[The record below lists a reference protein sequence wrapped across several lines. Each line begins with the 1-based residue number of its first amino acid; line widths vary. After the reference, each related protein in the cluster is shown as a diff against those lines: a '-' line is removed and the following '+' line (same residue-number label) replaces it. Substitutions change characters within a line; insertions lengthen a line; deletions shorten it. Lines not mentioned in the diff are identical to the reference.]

1 MKQHADIR
9 RAACAGLA
17 VIWLLLVPLW
27 TAGAETSGA
36 PDYAQ
41 AENWAYFSD
50 GEDRAADVFFICPT
64 VYGGADQAF
73 NMPMEDQKAR
83 ASFLGATNME
93 KGIYDESC
101 RFYAPYYR
109 QAGLSV
115 YDLPEEE
122 REPWLALAYEDVR
135 AAFMYYLENLN
146 DGRPLVLAGFS
157 QGADMCLR
165 LMKDCF
171 DDEATSGLLV
181 ACYAIGWRIT
191 EEDLRQYPHLRM
203 ASGEDDTGV
212 IISFNSEAESVQDS
226 LLIPAGT
233 RSLAI
238 NPLNWRTDATP
249 ASRQENPGACFPDY
263 SGEIVTEIPHLTGAY
278 IDPVRGSLKVPDVS
292 PADYPPGLSL
302 FSEGVYHLYDYQF
315 FYRSL
320 QENVAVRLNAYLRA
334 YAAR

>member
-9 RAACAGLA
+9 RAVCAGLA

-27 TAGAETSGA
+27 TAGAETSGV

-41 AENWAYFSD
+41 AENWAYFAD
-50 GEDRAADVFFICPT
+50 GEDLAADVFFICPT
-64 VYGGADQAF
+64 VYGGTDQAF

-122 REPWLALAYEDVR
+122 RDPWLALAYEDVR
-135 AAFMYYLENLN
+135 AAFMYYLENCN

-191 EEDLRQYPHLRM
+191 
-203 ASGEDDTGV
+203 GG
-212 IISFNSEAESVQDS
+212 
-226 LLIPAGT
+226 
-233 RSLAI
+233 
-238 NPLNWRTDATP
+238 
-249 ASRQENPGACFPDY
+249 
-263 SGEIVTEIPHLTGAY
+263 
-278 IDPVRGSLKVPDVS
+278 
-292 PADYPPGLSL
+292 
-302 FSEGVYHLYDYQF
+302 
-315 FYRSL
+315 
-320 QENVAVRLNAYLRA
+320 
-334 YAAR
+334 